1 MYEVIKTNDG
11 FMVRDKHTGDYI
23 DDEHGDNLFDSEKEA
38 KKLLLI
44 ARMRIA
50 IDQLFETVEE
60 GDADSVAHL
69 ALRFKRLFGTKEKAN
84 E

>member
-11 FMVRDKHTGDYI
+11 FMVRDKYTGEYAH
-23 DDEHGDNLFDSEKEA
+23 DENGDNLFDSEEEA

-44 ARMRIA
+44 TRMRVA

-60 GDADSVAHL
+60 GDAESVAHL
-69 ALRFKRLFGTKEKAN
+69 ALRFKRLFGTKEMSK
-84 E
+84 